1 MILATKLRNE
11 LKRIKPEGLEFHIK
25 NISHDGY
32 NKLGCSGFI
41 KNNDNGKIVY
51 VNTENTGYEPIKDK
65 NLYREAKSL
74 KDYTGGRNFFA
85 ENKDL
90 AKSIMSLLV

>member
-1 MILATKLRNE
+1 MLLSTKLKNE

-51 VNTENTGYEPIKDK
+51 IDTEDNFYKPIKGK
-65 NLYREAKSL
+65 SLYREAKSL

-85 ENKDL
+85 KNEEL
-90 AKSIMSLLV
+90 AKSIISLLL